1 MSPRRSN
8 RIVPPSG
15 ETSTSIQVPSSVV
28 NSTLRA
34 FSGTALTS
42 SFAGFFASPCTPDAF
57 SSAAPGAW
65 GGGRTNRT
73 RRAGHG
79 TTRRKRIIVGRLMLR
94 LRSLVQQGV
103 EAADDIM
110 HAHGTP
116 DRPLRPGGGVLRRRR
131 RGRRDD
137 DPGGGHGP
145 HRPVPAPLGD
155 RSGGPGRDGGRQF
168 LLRSRQAA
176 LLEAPDAPAPPQSRA
191 GRHQSVNLIPW
202 SVGES
207 AVLRVRNPRKKSAPP
222 ALPAPTEI
230 LSRPMAPTM
239 KSATPSLF
247 TSPAPATAPPKSAL
261 ACDAWMLNA
270 GVLARPILPP

>member
-15 ETSTSIQVPSSVV
+15 ETSTAIQVPSSVV

-176 LLEAPDAPAPPQSRA
+176 LWKSPDERALPQGRA
-191 GRHQSVNLIPW
+191 GDRALHRPLRRAADRSGPLRLRDTH
-202 SVGES
+202 GLD
-207 AVLRVRNPRKKSAPP
+207 AVLGGEGP
-222 ALPAPTEI
+222 A
-230 LSRPMAPTM
+230 
-239 KSATPSLF
+239 
-247 TSPAPATAPPKSAL
+247 
-261 ACDAWMLNA
+261 
-270 GVLARPILPP
+270 VLAVRPDRRGRLRPFGGGPGVAWVLPEQQRGAGHRP

>member
-65 GGGRTNRT
+65 GSARTNRT
-73 RRAGHG
+73 RSAGHG

-137 DPGGGHGP
+137 DACGGYGP
-145 HRPVPAPLGD
+145 QRPVPAPPGD
-155 RSGGPGRDGGRQF
+155 RSGGPRPGGGGQF
-168 LLRSRQAA
+168 LLPSRPAGPGKSPDERA
-176 LLEAPDAPAPPQSRA
+176 LPQGRA
-191 GRHQSVNLIPW
+191 R
-202 SVGES
+202 
-207 AVLRVRNPRKKSAPP
+207 RSAPH
-222 ALPAPTEI
+222 
-230 LSRPMAPTM
+230 RP
-239 KSATPSLF
+239 
-247 TSPAPATAPPKSAL
+247 
-261 ACDAWMLNA
+261 
-270 GVLARPILPP
+270 G